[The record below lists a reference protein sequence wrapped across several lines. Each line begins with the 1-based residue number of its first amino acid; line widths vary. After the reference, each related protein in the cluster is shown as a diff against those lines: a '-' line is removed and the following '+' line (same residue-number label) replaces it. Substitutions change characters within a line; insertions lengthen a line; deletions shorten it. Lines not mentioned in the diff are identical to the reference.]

1 MDLRPEEVH
10 GVRGWGVLLT
20 VAVLAAASGSGT
32 ISPAAVPVTAG
43 HQLVADRG
51 RVAVR
56 PVPRPAAPDL
66 ADRGGGPV
74 VGRFFCVASWYGPG
88 FAGARTASGEP
99 FNPDADTAAS
109 PWLPFGTRLL
119 VTYLATGRS
128 VEVTVNDRGPY
139 GAGRELDLSQGAAQ
153 AIGLSGVGRVE
164 VQILR

>member
-1 MDLRPEEVH
+1 M
-10 GVRGWGVLLT
+10 RGWGVLLI
-20 VAVLAAASGSGT
+20 VAVLAAAPGSGT
-32 ISPAAVPVTAG
+32 ISSPVVSVTAG
-43 HQLVADRG
+43 HQMLADRG

-56 PVPRPAAPDL
+56 PAPRPAVLDL
-66 ADRGGGPV
+66 ADRGEGPV
-74 VGRFFCVASWYGPG
+74 VGRFFCIASWYGPG

-99 FNPDADTAAS
+99 FNPTADTAAS

-119 VTYLATGRS
+119 VTYLDTGRS